1 MQNPMQSFESFTRY
15 CAQYG
20 VVNPLTRLQW
30 HVTVKHLPEQ
40 EAYGIACDVNSG
52 FSYAESVAANTNNKG

>member
-20 VVNPLTRLQW
+20 VANPLTRLQW

-40 EAYGIACDVNSG
+40 EAY
-52 FSYAESVAANTNNKG
+52 AESVAANT